1 MEASEKL
8 NSYYGIITEQERKR
22 MEHEKEEFEMYLTK
36 EFSKRKENLEN
47 YYYGRENEYK
57 RMYFKLE
64 MEHNALKKDF
74 YIFKE
79 KFSIDTS
86 NLKALSK
93 SKLL

>member
-8 NSYYGIITEQERKR
+8 NSYYGAITEQERKK

-36 EFSKRKENLEN
+36 EFSKRQENLEN
-47 YYYGRENEYK
+47 YYDEKTDKYK
-57 RMYFKLE
+57 RMYLKLE

-74 YIFKE
+74 CIFKE
-79 KFSIDTS
+79 KSLIDTS

-93 SKLL
+93 SKFL